1 MEDAKAPVPGFEKW
15 VIIPIEADPRTTVK
29 IDFRVPGN
37 VRHCTGVAFS
47 VYVANGAFNPGDYMG
62 EISLSFNNRK
72 SHALNY
78 VTEFKTAGFR
88 MDFMVTK
95 LEEPMEGGSRIF
107 GYYRSLI
114 DSPQKLNVYLQ
125 CIIDSY

>member
-1 MEDAKAPVPGFEKW
+1 MEEGTVPYFEKW
-15 VIIPIEADPRTTVK
+15 VIIPIQADSRVTVK

-47 VYVANGAFNPGDYMG
+47 VYGVNGAFNPGDCMG

-72 SHALNY
+72 SHPLNY
-78 VTEFKTAGFR
+78 VTDYKTSGFR
-88 MDFMVTK
+88 MDRMVIK

-114 DSPQKLNVYLQ
+114 DLSQRLNIYLQ
-125 CIIDSY
+125 CIIDTY